1 VDGLLLP
8 QQTLIDYVRA
18 YSWLIIGTLDMCHDS
33 LSKRG
38 RYIRHCVDIAG
49 GLPPLTTQ
57 PTDHSKLASI
67 ASETMDYCAVYL
79 RYVIYWMWPG
89 SFITYSLRTH
99 LLSVK
104 HLQKLGYVD
113 RHEQW
118 QKCPF
123 NTPPLALVT
132 VARRMHLVTK
142 TDSAPLA
149 TSVLC
154 LGLTTDCHR
163 IR

>member
-1 VDGLLLP
+1 VDGLLLSH
-8 QQTLIDYVRA
+8 QTLIDYVRA
-18 YSWLIIGTLDMCHDS
+18 YSWLIIATLDMCHDS

-57 PTDHSKLASI
+57 PTDHSELASI
-67 ASETMDYCAVYL
+67 ASQTMDYCAVYL

-104 HLQKLGYVD
+104 HL
-113 RHEQW
+113 